1 MRACRARFI
10 LLSLCILPAVAGAT
24 TLRDLSKAAEQRK
37 IAFVLVTD
45 PAAAGVEAARDLAR
59 QVMKHVERSVLIELD
74 RSEPANADLVAQYRL
89 AGAPL
94 PVILV
99 VGRNGV
105 LGGGL
110 IAAAATPELLMAQVP
125 SPKKSEVMAAL
136 QTGKA
141 VFLQASRKSMGDQIQ
156 LAGTCATA
164 CRQMAGKAVLIPV
177 DMDDPA
183 EAGFLGQ
190 MKIDLAATAP
200 VTIVINPQGQITA
213 TYNGVFEAANL
224 VEASAK
230 RVGGCCPATVQDPN
244 ASCAP
249 KK

>member
-1 MRACRARFI
+1 MRACRALSI
-10 LLSLCILPAVAGAT
+10 LLALCILPAVAGAT
-24 TLRDLSKAAEQRK
+24 TLRDLSKAAEQKK
-37 IAFVLVTD
+37 IAFVLVTE
-45 PAAAGVEAARDLAR
+45 PASTGVEAARDLAR
-59 QVMKHVERSVLIELD
+59 QVMKQVEKSVLITLD
-74 RSEPANADLVAQYRL
+74 RADPANADLVAQYRL

-99 VGRNGV
+99 IGRNGV

-110 IAAAATPELLMAQVP
+110 VAAGATPERLMAQVP
-125 SPKKSEVMAAL
+125 SAKKAEVMAAL
-136 QTGKA
+136 QTGQA
-141 VFLQASRKSMGDQIQ
+141 VFLQASRKSMGDGSQV
-156 LAGTCATA
+156 AGACAMA
-164 CRQMAGKAVLIPV
+164 CQQMAGKAVLIPV

-190 MKIDLAATAP
+190 MKIDLAAAAP
-200 VTIVINPQGQITA
+200 VTIVINPQGQITG
-213 TYNGVFEAANL
+213 TYNGVFEVANL
-224 VEASAK
+224 VQSATK